1 MSQQNVGPCVQKI
14 CITLALLTLFNL
26 AFRLPLVSCLH
37 LTVTVGLSGPS
48 PLICSVGRWRHLSLR
63 FGSGT

>member
-14 CITLALLTLFNL
+14 CIITFNL
-26 AFRLPLVSCLH
+26 AIRLPLVSCLH

-48 PLICSVGRWRHLSLR
+48 PFICSVGR
-63 FGSGT
+63 